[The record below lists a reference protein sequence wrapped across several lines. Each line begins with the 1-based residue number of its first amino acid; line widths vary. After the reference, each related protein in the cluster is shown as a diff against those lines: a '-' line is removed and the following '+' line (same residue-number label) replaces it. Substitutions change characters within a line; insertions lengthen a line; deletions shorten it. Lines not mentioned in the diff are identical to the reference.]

1 MQRQCQRICSPR
13 TTMLVP
19 GTPPVVSN
27 PLNKRRGWVFFSVSR
42 LKKKKKSKQIQK
54 AKHGVQ
60 GHPRDHVELGF
71 RPAPK
76 PMLLCPL
83 RYNHWII
90 LEPKLK
96 MNSNKCSYTT
106 HPSLAWHEVYTS
118 LSWLRTARK
127 LNVTLPWVAGI
138 VNKMTQVTMSPSS
151 SSKLLILNKKLLRF
165 SL

>member
-1 MQRQCQRICSPR
+1 
-13 TTMLVP
+13 
-19 GTPPVVSN
+19 
-27 PLNKRRGWVFFSVSR
+27 
-42 LKKKKKSKQIQK
+42 
-54 AKHGVQ
+54 
-60 GHPRDHVELGF
+60 
-71 RPAPK
+71 
-76 PMLLCPL
+76 
-83 RYNHWII
+83 
-90 LEPKLK
+90 